1 MSSFAGEPSAPI
13 LLGFPL
19 YRGLRRTLL
28 ALIAEQRRDFPKIGG
43 FAQLTTLTASGIGQ
57 SILAHDP

>member
-1 MSSFAGEPSAPI
+1 
-13 LLGFPL
+13 
-19 YRGLRRTLL
+19 
-28 ALIAEQRRDFPKIGG
+28 LIAEQRRDFPKIGG